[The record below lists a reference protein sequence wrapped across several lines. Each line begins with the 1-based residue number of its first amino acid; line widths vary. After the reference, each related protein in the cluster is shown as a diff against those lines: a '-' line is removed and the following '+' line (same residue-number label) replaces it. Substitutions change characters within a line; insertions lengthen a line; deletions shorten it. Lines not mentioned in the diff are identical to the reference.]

1 MPVNIFTVVILCLL
15 PQAHTFAQV
24 ETQSEKPKANAFN
37 PSSAVKTLRQFL
49 QAVSQGKYER
59 AYGLIAQSTK
69 ISGDTTLKDGR
80 LDLNRFLSEL
90 FVDQERGAQ
99 LENQI
104 KAREINPH
112 GGLSA
117 HISSLKTAQ
126 SPEPELAS
134 LKAKRQRTEKC
145 GNYKIEEVTIINA
158 RQVEIAIMTSVAN
171 GIYDKDKAV
180 LIKENG
186 KWRITNPLHI
196 IR

>member
-1 MPVNIFTVVILCLL
+1 MPVNIFIIIILCLL
-15 PQAHTFAQV
+15 PQTRTFAQV

-37 PSSAVKTLRQFL
+37 PSSAVKNLRQFL
-49 QAVSQGKYER
+49 QAVSRGEYER
-59 AYGLIAQSTK
+59 AYGLIAQSAK

-90 FVDQERGAQ
+90 VVDQERIAQ

-104 KAREINPH
+104 KARKMSPH
-112 GGLSA
+112 SGLSA
-117 HISSLKTAQ
+117 HISALKTAQ
-126 SPEPELAS
+126 SPESELDS

-145 GNYKIEEVTIINA
+145 SNYKIEEVTIINA
-158 RQVEIAIMTSVAN
+158 RQVEIAITTSVAN

>member
-1 MPVNIFTVVILCLL
+1 MPVNVFIVVILCLL

-49 QAVSQGKYER
+49 QAVSRSEYEK
-59 AYGLIAQSTK
+59 AYGLVAQNTK

-90 FVDQERGAQ
+90 VVDQERITQ

-104 KAREINPH
+104 KAREMNPQ
-112 GGLSA
+112 GELSA
-117 HISSLKTAQ
+117 VSCALKIEDL
-126 SPEPELAS
+126 PKFELAS
-134 LKAKRQRTEKC
+134 LNAKRQRTEKC
-145 GNYKIEEVTIINA
+145 RNYKIGEITIINA
-158 RQVEIAIMTSVAN
+158 SQVEIAITTSVAN
-171 GIYDKDKAV
+171 GIIDKDKAA

>member
-1 MPVNIFTVVILCLL
+1 MPVNISIVVILCLL

-24 ETQSEKPKANAFN
+24 ETQSEKPKAYAFN

-49 QAVSQGKYER
+49 QAVSRSEYEK
-59 AYGLIAQSTK
+59 AYGLVAQNTK

-90 FVDQERGAQ
+90 VVDQERITQ

-104 KAREINPH
+104 KAMEMNPQ
-112 GGLSA
+112 GELSA
-117 HISSLKTAQ
+117 NTCTLKTADF
-126 SPEPELAS
+126 PKFELAS
-134 LKAKRQRTEKC
+134 LNAKRQRTEKC
-145 GNYKIEEVTIINA
+145 SNYKIEEITIINA
-158 RQVEIAIMTSVAN
+158 RQVEIAITTSVAN
-171 GIYDKDKAV
+171 GLTDKDMAA